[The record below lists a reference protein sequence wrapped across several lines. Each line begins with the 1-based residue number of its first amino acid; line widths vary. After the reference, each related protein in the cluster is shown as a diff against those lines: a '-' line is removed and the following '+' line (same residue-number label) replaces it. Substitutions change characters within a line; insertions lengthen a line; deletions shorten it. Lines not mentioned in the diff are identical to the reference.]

1 MKSNIKALLAI
12 FIVFVSVIGMGMSKS
27 PVNDSLSLYNSE
39 TVKLATQ
46 KNQTYQKVKAKPEI
60 QLISLNSESNLNKLK
75 AKKNQILI
83 ATAHAKNGRN
93 NVQIIAGANFKSVFT
108 TGQISNIIRY
118 AGNDLR
124 SSNNK
129 TFNKGIRTVFN
140 ASATL
145 VDQKYQLPGDKNT
158 LTQSEIQKLNHPQSV
173 NFVWGLIIVIVG
185 TGAFA
190 WYQRWRIKS

>member
-46 KNQTYQKVKAKPEI
+46 KNQTYQKVKTKPEI
-60 QLISLNSESNLNKLK
+60 QLNSLNSESNLNKLK
-75 AKKNQILI
+75 AEKNQILI

-158 LTQSEIQKLNHPQSV
+158 LTQSEMQKLNHPQSV